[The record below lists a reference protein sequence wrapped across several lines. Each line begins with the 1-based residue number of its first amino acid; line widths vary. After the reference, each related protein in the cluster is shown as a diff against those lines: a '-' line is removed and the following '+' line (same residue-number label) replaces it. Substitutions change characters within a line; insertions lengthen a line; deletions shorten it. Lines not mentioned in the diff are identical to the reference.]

1 MQIFNQMYFILII
14 IPIFDV
20 KAHFCLGISSELYNF
35 PISIKLLFKIFG
47 QNTKHSWSS

>member
-1 MQIFNQMYFILII
+1 MQNFNQIYFILII

-20 KAHFCLGISSELYNF
+20 KPPFCLGISSEPYNF
-35 PISIKLLFKIFG
+35 PVSIKLFFKMFG